1 MDIHKI
7 NIMVDLFMKR
17 LYDVD
22 VYLSESKYGDEQ
34 YRINILV
41 FPSKFLKGSP
51 EFSEK
56 YYNFFNR
63 KKSEILDDIFKA
75 FKYLGIS
82 SEEIENDSIYTVLS
96 SDIPDYLKKYNKE
109 FISNINEFIKNKEV
123 ANIKL
128 SEHISNVKINRIESF
143 VPDGSSYTEPYIDLR
158 LSIDSVNKNLDPY
171 SFLNDDIFRKPL
183 MDYLNER
190 MNLDSQIG
198 FWFE

>member
-22 VYLSESKYGDEQ
+22 VYLTESKYGDEQ
-34 YRINILV
+34 YSINILV

-63 KKSEILDDIFKA
+63 KKSEILNDIFSA

-82 SEEIENDSIYTVLS
+82 SKGIESDSIYTALS

-109 FISNINEFIKNKEV
+109 FISNINEFIKNEEV
-123 ANIKL
+123 ADIKL
-128 SEHISNVKINRIESF
+128 SKHISNVKIDRIESF
-143 VPDGSSYTEPYIDLR
+143 VPDDESPYIDLR
-158 LSIDSVNKNLDPY
+158 LSVDSVNKNLNPY

-183 MDYLNER
+183 MDYLNTK
-190 MNLDSQIG
+190 MDVDPQIE